1 MHLNTTTNNTTELLR
16 IFVRPGEHAGIT
28 CRGAGGERGG
38 GGRTETVIVD
48 RLDRN
53 DCLFNA
59 GLMEGD
65 VLVRSDGLLLSS
77 HTEAVQLIQSR
88 VDAARET
95 GKAICLELEVARGD
109 GHGSGG
115 KKGSGTPSSCSCR
128 TPLLL

>member
-1 MHLNTTTNNTTELLR
+1 M
-16 IFVRPGEHAGIT
+16 
-28 CRGAGGERGG
+28 
-38 GGRTETVIVD
+38 IVD

-95 GKAICLELEVARGD
+95 GQAICLELEVARGD
-109 GHGSGG
+109 GDGSGG

>member
-1 MHLNTTTNNTTELLR
+1 MNHNDVTTELLR

-28 CRGAGGERGG
+28 CRGGG
-38 GGRTETVIVD
+38 GGGGGGSCKEAVIVD

-65 VLVRSDGLLLSS
+65 VLVRADGLLLSS

-109 GHGSGG
+109 GGG
-115 KKGSGTPSSCSCR
+115 KRQRSRTSPSSSSSCSCR